1 MMRTE
6 TSESFNKDRRIL
18 VAADNSENAERAIFY
33 VADFLGGV
41 SGFHVTLLT
50 VIPEPPEDYFET
62 ETERNSWIE
71 EQKSEATRML
81 GKYRQ
86 ILIQSGFVEDKVETI
101 IDIRECP
108 SVADCIID
116 VQQQLKCCTIVIGR
130 RGISKKEEFLFGSTS
145 NKIIHSGKNC
155 AVWVIE

>member
-1 MMRTE
+1 MRAE

-18 VAADNSENAERAIFY
+18 VAVDNSENAERAILY
-33 VADFLGGV
+33 VADFLRGV
-41 SGFHVTLLT
+41 SGFHVTILT

-62 ETERNSWIE
+62 ETERNSWLE

-81 GKYRQ
+81 DKYRQ

-101 IDIRECP
+101 MDIRECP

-116 VQQQLKCCTIVIGR
+116 VQQRLKCCTIVIGR
-130 RGISKKEEFLFGSTS
+130 RGISKREEFIFGSTS
-145 NKIIHSGKNC
+145 NKIMHSGKNC

>member
-1 MMRTE
+1 MIRTE
-6 TSESFNKDRRIL
+6 TSGSFDKDRRIL
-18 VAADNSENAERAIFY
+18 VAVDNSENAERTILY

-41 SGFHVTLLT
+41 SGFHVTILT

-62 ETERNSWIE
+62 DTERNSWLE
-71 EQKSEATRML
+71 DQKSEATRML
-81 GKYRQ
+81 DKYRQ

-101 IDIRECP
+101 MDIRECP

-116 VQQQLKCCTIVIGR
+116 VQQRLKCCTIVIGR
-130 RGISKKEEFLFGSTS
+130 RGISKREELIFGSTS
-145 NKIIHSGKNC
+145 NKIMHSGKNC